1 MKKTLSVSL
10 KITFGDL
17 FSELASS
24 GHEGNRSFGHFGF
37 SHTVRVQHITTHHI
51 NHLRIAVVIGKHINV
66 IQVRYVKG
74 FSFLSFFLFLKYSL
88 NMSGV

>member
-37 SHTVRVQHITTHHI
+37 SHTVRVQHITTH
-51 NHLRIAVVIGKHINV
+51 
-66 IQVRYVKG
+66 
-74 FSFLSFFLFLKYSL
+74 LSH
-88 NMSGV
+88 